1 LRTKL
6 EKERFDEHIAANPM
20 LLRVNQE
27 AAAKAAKAEEEAR
40 LRAEARR
47 KLEGEEGEGQE
58 GAVEQQEEEKA
69 EEVKDE

>member
-1 LRTKL
+1 MRTKL

>member
-1 LRTKL
+1 
-6 EKERFDEHIAANPM
+6 M